1 MKPVALF
8 FLEAQMRVP
17 FAVFVGVLVV
27 LGVLS
32 TGAQPQTALR
42 AVDVT
47 VADIQAVLKT
57 APADAAADLPIRVA
71 DAGGYHVGVYVVN
84 RPKVATPPAIYH
96 ETRVTEVYHMLK
108 GAGTLVTG
116 GTVVGP
122 VVREAPGTTI
132 LSMLNN
138 MRGTAIKG
146 GLSRRIAAGDVVV
159 IPGYVPHWWS
169 SVESDMSYLVIRP
182 DPDRILPIQ

>member
-1 MKPVALF
+1 MTRVLGIAVGVVVLLLPLSAGAQ
-8 FLEAQMRVP
+8 AQMAP
-17 FAVFVGVLVV
+17 
-27 LGVLS
+27 
-32 TGAQPQTALR
+32 P

-57 APADAAADLPIRVA
+57 APHDAAADLPIRVA
-71 DAGGYHVGVYVVN
+71 DAGAYHVGVYVVN

-96 ETRVTEVYHMLK
+96 ETKVTEVYHMLK

-122 VVREAPGTTI
+122 IVREAPGTTI

-138 MRGTAIKG
+138 VRGTAIKG
-146 GLSRRIAAGDVVV
+146 GVSRRIATGDVVV

-169 SVESDMSYLVIRP
+169 NVESDMAYLVIRP
-182 DPDRILPIQ
+182 DPDKTLPLK

>member
-1 MKPVALF
+1 MKNVLG
-8 FLEAQMRVP
+8 L
-17 FAVFVGVLVV
+17 AVGLVV
-27 LGVLS
+27 LSSTLR
-32 TGAQPQTALR
+32 TGAQAPAPTR

-71 DAGGYHVGVYVVN
+71 DAGGYYVGVYVVN

-96 ETRVTEVYHMLK
+96 ETKVTEVYHMLK

-116 GTVVGP
+116 GTVIGP
-122 VVREAPGTTI
+122 IVREAPGTTI

-138 MRGTAIKG
+138 VRGTAIKG
-146 GLSRRIAAGDVVV
+146 GVSRRIATGDVVV

-169 SVESDMSYLVIRP
+169 NVESDMSYLVIRP
-182 DPDRILPIQ
+182 DPDKILPLK

>member
-1 MKPVALF
+1 MKIV
-8 FLEAQMRVP
+8 MG
-17 FAVFVGVLVV
+17 FAAGAVIL
-27 LGVLS
+27 LWTLS
-32 TGAQPQTALR
+32 TGAQTPTPTR

-47 VADIQAVLKT
+47 VADIQVVLKT

-84 RPKVATPPAIYH
+84 RPKAATPPAIYH

-122 VVREAPGTTI
+122 IVREAPGTTI

-138 MRGTAIKG
+138 VRGTAIKG
-146 GLSRRIAAGDVVV
+146 GVSRRIATGDVVV

-169 SVESDMSYLVIRP
+169 NIESDMAYLVIRP
-182 DPDRILPIQ
+182 DPDRILPLK

>member
-1 MKPVALF
+1 MT
-8 FLEAQMRVP
+8 RVLGI
-17 FAVFVGVLVV
+17 AVGVVV
-27 LGVLS
+27 LLS
-32 TGAQPQTALR
+32 PLPTGAQAPKIALP

-96 ETRVTEVYHMLK
+96 ETKVTEVYHMLK

-122 VVREAPGTTI
+122 IVREAPGTTI

-138 MRGTAIKG
+138 VRGTGIKG
-146 GLSRRIAAGDVVV
+146 GVSRRIATGDVVV

-169 SVESDMSYLVIRP
+169 TVESDMTYLVIRP
-182 DPDRILPIQ
+182 DPDKTLPLK